1 MGALSAVIGDDQ
13 RAVEVVEVRVRQ
25 LAVDSNIDLFG
36 EVLLDLLLGFLDW
49 QFRF

>member
-1 MGALSAVIGDDQ
+1 MRAVGAGVRNYK
-13 RAVEVVEVRVRQ
+13 RAVEVVEIRVGQ
-25 LAVDSNIDLFG
+25 FAVNCDVDLFG

>member
-1 MGALSAVIGDDQ
+1 MGAVSAVVGDDQ
-13 RAVEVVEVRVRQ
+13 RTVKVVEVRVRQ
-25 LAVDSNIDLFG
+25 LAVDSNVDFFG